1 MGSHDSLATR
11 ISDECFQQ
19 SMYVSLLVTDLEE
32 CVTSL
37 TYRILEDDPLDTKFE
52 HRPSRDL
59 LSSPHIGLINRW
71 RNTCNIEH
79 KSCHTA
85 AHSQSPPSRV
95 LELLDSGGVGNE
107 CGVRLIETHGTM
119 REEYACLSYCWGN
132 SKTPTQTGETT
143 RANLSKQLQV
153 ISFDG
158 LPKTIIDAIH
168 LCYKLGFRFLWVD
181 RLCIIQDD
189 ARDWEKEASRMCDI
203 YSRSALTI
211 TIPSC
216 TRSSQSFLKKRQ
228 NAHQF
233 REKDGFAVIDYINA
247 ESESQ
252 SKLWLREGFLGRQ
265 AASWFLE
272 DSWDEFTIASSAE
285 GNSWI
290 TRGWTF
296 QEWMLS
302 PRVLHIDTM
311 TLWDCFEGY
320 ANELNRRYMES
331 AHLLRNPGEYGKSL
345 SWAFIVE
352 EYTQR
357 DITYEKDR
365 LPALA
370 GLASRYRQATGYT
383 YLAGLWLE
391 EMPRS
396 LLWQR
401 ADNAP
406 PNASE
411 TSTPSWSWASVTSSV
426 LYEYEF
432 NDRGRYA
439 ASFDSSVSIRD
450 WPDSSNLVSGHEK
463 AWIDIKGHISVV
475 MGQEMQVDDK
485 HPEFLGWCYVVA
497 GNERWESTTD
507 HGPEYPEEE
516 IIQSNIHLIV
526 LGSVSIESEPNRR
539 GYGALVLQKC
549 VRDDDL
555 PCFKRLGVAFR
566 GIYSDPVPH
575 LEYGAPWE
583 LQLVRLI

>member
-1 MGSHDSLATR
+1 MGSHDSLARR

-19 SMYVSLLVTDLEE
+19 SMYVSLLVTDDEE
-32 CVTSL
+32 CETLL

-71 RNTCNIEH
+71 RNTCKIEH

-95 LELLDSGGVGNE
+95 LELLDSGGMGNE

-132 SKTPTQTGETT
+132 PKTQTHTGETN
-143 RANLSKQLQV
+143 RANLSKRLQA
-153 ISFDG
+153 ISFDS
-158 LPKTIIDAIH
+158 LPETIIDAIY
-168 LCYKLGFRFLWVD
+168 LCFKLGFRFLWVD

-189 ARDWEKEASRMCDI
+189 ARDWEREASRMCDI

-216 TRSSQSFLKKRQ
+216 TRSSQSFLKERQ

-233 REKDGFAVIDYINA
+233 TEKDGFAVINYINA
-247 ESESQ
+247 ESESK
-252 SKLWLREGFLGRQ
+252 SKLWLIGGLLGRG

-272 DSWDEFTIASSAE
+272 ESWDEFAVISSAK
-285 GNSWI
+285 GNHWI

-320 ANELNRRYMES
+320 ANELNRRYTER
-331 AHLLRNPGEYGKSL
+331 AHLLRNPGEYGKSI
-345 SWAFIVE
+345 SWEFIVQ
-352 EYTQR
+352 EYTR
-357 DITYEKDR
+357 RKITYEKDR

-370 GLASRYRQATGYT
+370 GLASRCRQATGHT

-396 LLWQR
+396 LLWER
-401 ADNAP
+401 ADDAP
-406 PNASE
+406 PNANE
-411 TSTPSWSWASVTSSV
+411 INMPSWSWASVTSAVIYRHAFIDTLSH
-426 LYEYEF
+426 
-432 NDRGRYA
+432 A
-439 ASFDSSVSIRD
+439 AFDSSVSICT
-450 WPDSSNLVSGHEK
+450 WPDPPSLISGHEK

-475 MGQEMQVDDK
+475 AGQEMRVDDK
-485 HPEFLGWCYVVA
+485 YPGFLGWSYVIA
-497 GNERWESTTD
+497 GNERWESITD
-507 HGPEYPEEE
+507 HGLGYPEEE
-516 IIQSNIHLIV
+516 IIRSNIHLIV
-526 LGSVSIESEPNRR
+526 LGSVINGAEPTHR

-549 VRDDDL
+549 GRDDEP
-555 PCFKRLGVAFR
+555 PCFKRLGFATLGLER
-566 GIYSDPVPH
+566 DPVPD
-575 LEYGAPWE
+575 LEYGPPWE